1 MGIATPKIILRIKKL
16 KKPFLAVQIAFLLF
30 FTGGLTGILVT
41 TNVYEDIHDTIV
53 STLCLSCIKLDPV
66 SRLDFVF
73 ETANGENHPDF
84 ALENLTKGPLFI
96 EYRSDV
102 CAACDIM
109 APIIKEI
116 FHLSFQK
123 EETLYKLVNYNGT
136 NVHFYHINLDHASK
150 IQKDSFPIYDKD
162 HRQGV
167 PMFVIITVKYD
178 RGIIKP
184 CYTAAYGTLGLD
196 KDEER
201 RDMITDMI
209 EDGIKLYEQ
218 NQEGYK
224 YP

>member
-1 MGIATPKIILRIKKL
+1 MKKIA
-16 KKPFLAVQIAFLLF
+16 AVQLALVILIAGAGGGMLLY
-30 FTGGLTGILVT
+30 TDIYD
-41 TNVYEDIHDTIV
+41 NIHDTIV

-73 ETANGENHPDF
+73 ETANGEDHSEF
-84 ALENLTKGPLFI
+84 VLENLTKGPLFI

-116 FHLSFQK
+116 FHLSFEK
-123 EETLYKLVNYNGT
+123 EDTLYELVNYNGT
-136 NVHFYHINLDHASK
+136 DVHFYHINLDHASK

-162 HRQGV
+162 NRMGV
-167 PMFVIITVKYD
+167 PMFVVITVKYN
-178 RGIIKP
+178 RGVIDP

-196 KDEER
+196 TKEER
-201 RDMITDMI
+201 RDLITDMI
-209 EDGIKLYEQ
+209 DDGIKLYAQ
-218 NQEGYK
+218 NHEGYK

>member
-1 MGIATPKIILRIKKL
+1 MKKIAAIQLTLVIL
-16 KKPFLAVQIAFLLF
+16 IAGV
-30 FTGGLTGILVT
+30 GGSMLIY
-41 TNVYEDIHDTIV
+41 TNVYNDIHDTIV

-73 ETANGENHPDF
+73 ETANGENHPEF
-84 ALENLTKGPLFI
+84 VLENLTKGPLFI

-116 FHLSFQK
+116 FHLSFEK
-123 EETLYKLVNYNGT
+123 EDTLYKLVNYNGT
-136 NVHFYHINLDHASK
+136 DVNFYHINLDHASK

-209 EDGIKLYEQ
+209 EDGIKLYGQ

>member
-1 MGIATPKIILRIKKL
+1 MKKSVIIKLTLVVIIAISISGMALE
-16 KKPFLAVQIAFLLF
+16 
-30 FTGGLTGILVT
+30 
-41 TNVYEDIHDTIV
+41 YETYDDIHNTIV

-73 ETANGENHPDF
+73 ETGNGAEHPDF
-84 ALENLTKGPLFI
+84 VLENLTTGILFI

-102 CAACDIM
+102 CKACDDM

-116 FHLSFQK
+116 FNLKFEK
-123 EETLYKLVNYNGT
+123 EDTLYEKVNYQSHHQEVLVN
-136 NVHFYHINLDHASK
+136 FYHINLDHANE
-150 IQKDSFPIYDKD
+150 IQFDSFAIYDKD
-162 HRQGV
+162 QRKGV
-167 PMFVIITVKYD
+167 PLFAVITVKYD

-196 KDEER
+196 TDGER
-201 RDMITDMI
+201 KEMVESLI

-218 NQEGYK
+218 NSEGYQ